1 MQRSPWPLPTRE
13 ATLSRSWEGCLRCW
27 ELISNNIVMHIRKV
41 HIENFKRFYRSF
53 DIELHEGINIVVG
66 DNESGKSTIIEAIY
80 LALTGLY
87 NNKNIKN
94 ELTQF
99 IFNQTAVEEYIESVR
114 AGHPIEL
121 PSILI
126 EIYLEGDDAALFKG
140 DVNSDD
146 EDCCGIFM
154 WIKFDEQY
162 NEEYAE
168 LIKSGIDS
176 LPIEYYKVEWSSFA
190 WNTSITSRSIP
201 MKAALIDTSNA
212 KSYNSSDI
220 YVSRILKDNLDTKE
234 VVDVTQAFRILENNF
249 ISDKKIEDLNDKI
262 NTASHLSDRS
272 IQLAVDLSARN
283 AWESILTAYLDKIPF
298 THIGKGEQN
307 IIKTKLALAHKRA
320 QNASIV
326 LIEEPENHL
335 SFSKM
340 NELLYAISNECSE
353 KQMLITTHSSFV
365 ANKLGLKNLILL
377 SNNKTSRLNDLT
389 EDTQDFFMK
398 LSGYDTLRILL
409 CKKAILVEGDSD
421 ELVVQRAYLD
431 KYGKL
436 PIEDNID
443 VISARNLSFLR
454 YLEIAK
460 QLMIPVCVVTDN
472 DGDIDAL
479 ERKYAA
485 YKKHEYIKICY
496 DHTIDVEPAEINGK
510 QYNCNTLEPKI
521 LKANS
526 RDILNSIF
534 STDLQDD
541 NSLRKYMKENKTE
554 CALRIFNSHH
564 KINYPQYILDAIE

>member
-1 MQRSPWPLPTRE
+1 MY
-13 ATLSRSWEGCLRCW
+13 
-27 ELISNNIVMHIRKV
+27 IRKV

-298 THIGKGEQN
+298 TYIGKGEQN

-353 KQMLITTHSSFV
+353 KQILITTHSSFV

>member
-1 MQRSPWPLPTRE
+1 MY
-13 ATLSRSWEGCLRCW
+13 
-27 ELISNNIVMHIRKV
+27 IRKV

-249 ISDKKIEDLNDKI
+249 ISDKKIEDINDKI

-298 THIGKGEQN
+298 TYIGKGEQN
-307 IIKTKLALAHKRA
+307 IIKTKLALSHKRA
-320 QNASIV
+320 KNASII

-340 NELLYAISNECSE
+340 NELLFAISNECSE
-353 KQMLITTHSSFV
+353 KQILITTHSSFV

-389 EDTQDFFMK
+389 EDTHDFFMK
-398 LSGYDTLRILL
+398 LSGYDTLRMLL

-431 KYGKL
+431 KYGKP

-443 VISARNLSFLR
+443 IISARNLSFLR
-454 YLEIAK
+454 YLVIAK

-472 DGDIDAL
+472 DGDDVV
-479 ERKYAA
+479 KAA
-485 YKKHEYIKICY
+485 DTAADTMTATVLSSRQHF
-496 DHTIDVEPAEINGK
+496 
-510 QYNCNTLEPKI
+510 PK
-521 LKANS
+521 L
-526 RDILNSIF
+526 
-534 STDLQDD
+534 
-541 NSLRKYMKENKTE
+541 
-554 CALRIFNSHH
+554 
-564 KINYPQYILDAIE
+564 

>member
-1 MQRSPWPLPTRE
+1 MY
-13 ATLSRSWEGCLRCW
+13 
-27 ELISNNIVMHIRKV
+27 IRKV

-249 ISDKKIEDLNDKI
+249 ISDKKIEDINDKI

-298 THIGKGEQN
+298 TYIGKGEQN
-307 IIKTKLALAHKRA
+307 IIKTKLALSHKRA
-320 QNASIV
+320 KNASII

-340 NELLYAISNECSE
+340 NELLFAISNECSE
-353 KQMLITTHSSFV
+353 KQILITTHSSFV

-389 EDTQDFFMK
+389 EDTHDFFMK
-398 LSGYDTLRILL
+398 LSGYDTLRMLL

-472 DGDIDAL
+472 DGDTDAL

-496 DHTIDVEPAEINGK
+496 DHTIDVEPTEINGK

-534 STDLQDD
+534 STDFQDD

-554 CALRIFNSHH
+554 CALRIFNTHH

>member
-1 MQRSPWPLPTRE
+1 
-13 ATLSRSWEGCLRCW
+13 
-27 ELISNNIVMHIRKV
+27 MHIRKV
-41 HIENFKRFYRSF
+41 HIENFKRFYGSF

-99 IFNQTAVEEYIESVR
+99 IFNQTAVEKYIESVR

-146 EDCCGIFM
+146 EDCCGLFM

-162 NEEYAE
+162 NDEYAE
-168 LIKSGIDS
+168 LIKNGIDS

-201 MKAALIDTSNA
+201 MKAALIDTSNG

-220 YVSRILKDNLDTKE
+220 YVSRILKDNLSTKE

-249 ISDKKIEDLNDKI
+249 FTDGKIEEINDKI

-298 THIGKGEQN
+298 AYIGKGEQN

-353 KQMLITTHSSFV
+353 KQILITTHSSFV

-443 VISARNLSFLR
+443 IISARNLSFLR

>member
-1 MQRSPWPLPTRE
+1 
-13 ATLSRSWEGCLRCW
+13 
-27 ELISNNIVMHIRKV
+27 MHIRKV

>member
-1 MQRSPWPLPTRE
+1 MY
-13 ATLSRSWEGCLRCW
+13 
-27 ELISNNIVMHIRKV
+27 IRKV

-80 LALTGLY
+80 LALTGPY

-298 THIGKGEQN
+298 TYIGKGEQN
-307 IIKTKLALAHKRA
+307 IIKTKLALSHKRA
-320 QNASIV
+320 KNASII

-377 SNNKTSRLNDLT
+377 SNNKTSRLIDLT

-421 ELVVQRAYLD
+421 ELVVQRAYLY

-496 DHTIDVEPAEINGK
+496 DHTIDVEPTEINGK

-534 STDLQDD
+534 STDFQDD

-554 CALRIFNSHH
+554 CALRIFNTHH

>member
-1 MQRSPWPLPTRE
+1 MY
-13 ATLSRSWEGCLRCW
+13 
-27 ELISNNIVMHIRKV
+27 IRKV

-99 IFNQTAVEEYIESVR
+99 IFNHTAVEEYIESVR

-249 ISDKKIEDLNDKI
+249 ISDKKIEDINDKI

-298 THIGKGEQN
+298 TYIGKGEQN
-307 IIKTKLALAHKRA
+307 IIKTKLALSHKRA
-320 QNASIV
+320 KNASII

-340 NELLYAISNECSE
+340 NELLFAISNECSE
-353 KQMLITTHSSFV
+353 KQILITTHSSFV

-389 EDTQDFFMK
+389 EDTHDFFMK
-398 LSGYDTLRILL
+398 LSGYDTLRMLL

-472 DGDIDAL
+472 DGDTDAL

>member
-1 MQRSPWPLPTRE
+1 MY
-13 ATLSRSWEGCLRCW
+13 
-27 ELISNNIVMHIRKV
+27 IRKV

-298 THIGKGEQN
+298 TYIGKGEQN

-389 EDTQDFFMK
+389 EDTHDFFMK

-485 YKKHEYIKICY
+485 YKKYEYIKICY

>member
-249 ISDKKIEDLNDKI
+249 ISDKKIEDINDKI

>member
-1 MQRSPWPLPTRE
+1 MY
-13 ATLSRSWEGCLRCW
+13 
-27 ELISNNIVMHIRKV
+27 IRKV

-249 ISDKKIEDLNDKI
+249 ISDKKIEDINDKI

-389 EDTQDFFMK
+389 EDTHDFFMK

>member
-1 MQRSPWPLPTRE
+1 MY
-13 ATLSRSWEGCLRCW
+13 
-27 ELISNNIVMHIRKV
+27 IRKV

-298 THIGKGEQN
+298 TYIGKGEQN
-307 IIKTKLALAHKRA
+307 IIKTKLALSHKRA
-320 QNASIV
+320 KNASII

-340 NELLYAISNECSE
+340 NELLFAISNECSE
-353 KQMLITTHSSFV
+353 KQILITTHSSFV

-389 EDTQDFFMK
+389 EDTHDFFMK
-398 LSGYDTLRILL
+398 LSGYDTLRMLL

-472 DGDIDAL
+472 DGDTDAL

-496 DHTIDVEPAEINGK
+496 DHTIDVEPTEINGK

-534 STDLQDD
+534 STDFQDD

-554 CALRIFNSHH
+554 CALRIFNTHH

>member
-1 MQRSPWPLPTRE
+1 MY
-13 ATLSRSWEGCLRCW
+13 
-27 ELISNNIVMHIRKV
+27 IRKV

>member
-1 MQRSPWPLPTRE
+1 MY
-13 ATLSRSWEGCLRCW
+13 
-27 ELISNNIVMHIRKV
+27 IRKV

-249 ISDKKIEDLNDKI
+249 ISDKKIEEINDKI

-298 THIGKGEQN
+298 TYIGKGEQN

-377 SNNKTSRLNDLT
+377 SNNKTSRLIDLT

>member
-1 MQRSPWPLPTRE
+1 MY
-13 ATLSRSWEGCLRCW
+13 
-27 ELISNNIVMHIRKV
+27 IRKV

-298 THIGKGEQN
+298 TYIGKGEQN

-389 EDTQDFFMK
+389 EDTHDFFMK

>member
-1 MQRSPWPLPTRE
+1 MY
-13 ATLSRSWEGCLRCW
+13 
-27 ELISNNIVMHIRKV
+27 IRKV

-249 ISDKKIEDLNDKI
+249 ISDKKIEDINDKI

-298 THIGKGEQN
+298 TYIGKGEQN
-307 IIKTKLALAHKRA
+307 IIKTKLALSHKRA
-320 QNASIV
+320 KNASII

-340 NELLYAISNECSE
+340 NELLFAISNECSE
-353 KQMLITTHSSFV
+353 KQILITTHSSFV

-389 EDTQDFFMK
+389 EDTHDFFMK
-398 LSGYDTLRILL
+398 LSGYDTLRMLL

-472 DGDIDAL
+472 DGDTDAL

-564 KINYPQYILDAIE
+564 KINHPQYILDAIE

>member
-1 MQRSPWPLPTRE
+1 
-13 ATLSRSWEGCLRCW
+13 
-27 ELISNNIVMHIRKV
+27 
-41 HIENFKRFYRSF
+41 
-53 DIELHEGINIVVG
+53 
-66 DNESGKSTIIEAIY
+66 
-80 LALTGLY
+80 
-87 NNKNIKN
+87 
-94 ELTQF
+94 
-99 IFNQTAVEEYIESVR
+99 
-114 AGHPIEL
+114 
-121 PSILI
+121 
-126 EIYLEGDDAALFKG
+126 
-140 DVNSDD
+140 
-146 EDCCGIFM
+146 
-154 WIKFDEQY
+154 
-162 NEEYAE
+162 
-168 LIKSGIDS
+168 
-176 LPIEYYKVEWSSFA
+176 
-190 WNTSITSRSIP
+190 
-201 MKAALIDTSNA
+201 
-212 KSYNSSDI
+212 
-220 YVSRILKDNLDTKE
+220 
-234 VVDVTQAFRILENNF
+234 
-249 ISDKKIEDLNDKI
+249 
-262 NTASHLSDRS
+262 
-272 IQLAVDLSARN
+272 
-283 AWESILTAYLDKIPF
+283 
-298 THIGKGEQN
+298 
-307 IIKTKLALAHKRA
+307 
-320 QNASIV
+320 
-326 LIEEPENHL
+326 
-335 SFSKM
+335 M

-353 KQMLITTHSSFV
+353 KQILITTHSSFV

>member
-1 MQRSPWPLPTRE
+1 MY
-13 ATLSRSWEGCLRCW
+13 
-27 ELISNNIVMHIRKV
+27 IRKV

-389 EDTQDFFMK
+389 EDTHDFFMK
-398 LSGYDTLRILL
+398 LSGYDTLRMLL

-472 DGDIDAL
+472 DGDTDAL

-496 DHTIDVEPAEINGK
+496 DHTIDVEPTEINGK

-534 STDLQDD
+534 STDFQDD

-554 CALRIFNSHH
+554 CALRIFNTHH

>member
-1 MQRSPWPLPTRE
+1 MY
-13 ATLSRSWEGCLRCW
+13 
-27 ELISNNIVMHIRKV
+27 IRKV

-298 THIGKGEQN
+298 TYIGKGEQN

-443 VISARNLSFLR
+443 VISVRNLSFLR

>member
-1 MQRSPWPLPTRE
+1 MY
-13 ATLSRSWEGCLRCW
+13 
-27 ELISNNIVMHIRKV
+27 IRKV
-41 HIENFKRFYRSF
+41 HIENFKRFYGSF

-114 AGHPIEL
+114 AGHPIAL

-140 DVNSDD
+140 DVNSND
-146 EDCCGIFM
+146 EDCCGLFM

-162 NEEYAE
+162 NDEYAE
-168 LIKSGIDS
+168 IVKNGIDS

-201 MKAALIDTSNA
+201 MKAALIDTSNV

-220 YVSRILKDNLDTKE
+220 YVSRILKENLSTKE

-249 ISDKKIEDLNDKI
+249 ATDGKIEEINNKI
-262 NTASHLSDRS
+262 NTESHLSDRS

-298 THIGKGEQN
+298 TFIGKGEQN

-320 QNASIV
+320 KNASIV

-353 KQMLITTHSSFV
+353 KQILITTHSSFV

-377 SNNKTSRLNDLT
+377 SNNKTSRLNELT

-421 ELVVQRAYLD
+421 ELIIQKAYLD

-443 VISARNLSFLR
+443 VISVRNLSFLR

-460 QLMIPVCVVTDN
+460 QLMIQVRVVTDN
-472 DGDIDAL
+472 DGNIDAL
-479 ERKYAA
+479 ERKYAP
-485 YKKHEYIKICY
+485 YKEHKHIKICY
-496 DHTIDVEPAEINGK
+496 DHTVDAEPKEIKGNK
-510 QYNCNTLEPKI
+510 YNCNTLEPKI

-526 RDILNSIF
+526 RDTLNSIF
-534 STDLQDD
+534 STNYQDD
-541 NSLRKYMKENKTE
+541 NSLRIYMKDNKTE
-554 CALRIFNSHH
+554 CALRIFNSQER
-564 KINYPQYILDAIE
+564 INYPQYILDAIE

>member
-1 MQRSPWPLPTRE
+1 MY
-13 ATLSRSWEGCLRCW
+13 
-27 ELISNNIVMHIRKV
+27 IRKV

-298 THIGKGEQN
+298 TYIGKGEQN
-307 IIKTKLALAHKRA
+307 IIKTKLALSHKRA
-320 QNASIV
+320 KNASIV

-377 SNNKTSRLNDLT
+377 SNNKTSRLIDLT

-472 DGDIDAL
+472 DGDTDAL